1 MLALALTAAVAA
13 SAQTLEQAVPA
24 ARAMV
29 RAAAAAR
36 KAAARPDADS
46 PSRTARTIPRFQ
58 QKLFPAPAGGA
69 CGLKSYTVEDY
80 ESRMYDAAPETA
92 RVTVVGTVVETT
104 SPDCVRDYAVVQF
117 IRGCAYHER
126 YSLADGRLIERTFD
140 VARRLRGPRVV
151 FNHPAFEV
159 DNTGADPLYA
169 AEPGEADRL
178 ALLYVPK
185 SPLRLRSDEKSLMA
199 DLKAFDQPGERVF
212 LADLEGKTSVTFVTD
227 GPDGGVSMVDE
238 ARTTLTV
245 ENASL
250 DFKTCVYRVK
260 DVPVT
265 GDPAGPDASPDQG
278 GPLACFS
285 WMSRYNWDPAA
296 QDFKTDAYRGVD
308 PFCAQ
313 APARAPL
320 PGS

>member
-1 MLALALTAAVAA
+1 MDRLLAAAALSLSLGA
-13 SAQTLEQAVPA
+13 SAQTLEEALPA
-24 ARAMV
+24 ALVKA
-29 RAAAAAR
+29 RAAAAAPR
-36 KAAARPDADS
+36 PAAPKE
-46 PSRTARTIPRFQ
+46 PSNKTIPRFQ
-58 QKLFPAPAGGA
+58 QRRFPAPSGGA
-69 CGLKSYTVEDY
+69 CGLKTFTVEDY
-80 ESRMYDAAPETA
+80 EARMYDPAPERA
-92 RVTVVGTVVETT
+92 RVTVVGSVVETT

-126 YSLADGRLIERTFD
+126 YSLADGALIERTFD

-151 FNHPAFEV
+151 FSHPDFEV
-159 DNTGADPLYA
+159 DNTGLDPLYA

-185 SPLRLRSDEKSLMA
+185 SPLRLRSDAASLMA
-199 DLKAFDQPGERVF
+199 DLKAFDRPDARVF
-212 LADLEGKTSVTFVTD
+212 LADAEGPTAVTFVTD

-238 ARTTLTV
+238 ARTTLSV

-260 DVPVT
+260 DIPTT
-265 GDPAGPDASPDQG
+265 GDPAGPDASPERG

-296 QDFKTDAYRGVD
+296 QDFVTDKYRGVD